1 MQKTFLEDLL
11 LQHHSSNAYLDK
23 RRIEKFTDALF
34 HFLFQLED
42 KKYESTDALQVRL
55 SSLQQELTTILFNI
69 NNNITVSQTITA
81 EFFQAMPTIY
91 FTLKQDAE
99 AILKNDPAATCLQ
112 EVYIAYPGFYAIAIY
127 RLAHQLQLQ
136 KVNLLPRIWTEYA
149 HNKTGIDIHPAAT
162 IGANF
167 CIDHGTG
174 IVIGET
180 CVIGNNVKI
189 YQGVTLGA
197 ISVSK
202 EKANTKRHPE
212 IQDNVIIYSGATILG
227 GDTIIGHNTIIGG
240 NVWLTASV
248 EPYSLIYS
256 KTKSYKKNQL
266 NETASEPINFII

>member
-1 MQKTFLEDLL
+1 MQ
-11 LQHHSSNAYLDK
+11 HSSSTAYFDK

-42 KKYESTDALQVRL
+42 KKYDSTEALQVRL
-55 SSLQQELTTILFNI
+55 SSLQHELTSVLFNI
-69 NNNITVSQTITA
+69 NNDIEKSTVKAQ
-81 EFFQAMPTIY
+81 EFFTTLPSIY
-91 FTLKQDAE
+91 FTLKRDAQ
-99 AILKNDPAATCLQ
+99 AILENDPAATCLQ

-136 KVNLLPRIWTEYA
+136 EVKLLPRIWTEYA
-149 HNKTGIDIHPAAT
+149 HNKTGIDIHPAAK

-202 EKANTKRHPE
+202 ERANTKRHPE
-212 IQDNVIIYSGATILG
+212 IQDNVVIYSGATILG
-227 GDTIIGHNTIIGG
+227 GETIIGHDTIIGG

-248 EPYSLIYS
+248 EPHSIIYS

-266 NETASEPINFII
+266 DDSTNEPINFII